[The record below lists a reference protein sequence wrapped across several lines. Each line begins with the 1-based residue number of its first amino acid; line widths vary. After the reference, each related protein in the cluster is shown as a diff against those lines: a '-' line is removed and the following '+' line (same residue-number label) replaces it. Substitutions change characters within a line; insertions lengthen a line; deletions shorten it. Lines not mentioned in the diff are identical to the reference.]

1 MILTFN
7 RLCCVDFVFL
17 TLNCVV
23 FLTLGCFCV
32 SHLLLILCFLP
43 CVVLCWFCVSHLSK
57 APSHPGSRH
66 GVQALP
72 ETVGNLKTLCL
83 YDDHQIAYDDLF
95 IVQCWFIIRSN
106 VLLAIVPFGNIFKCR
121 NSSHGWGITDKWQC
135 FMMMNHHWW
144 SWLSRWRWSILLLWP
159 SWSWLNDY
167 QQIGLRLF
175 GWQRWEPENF
185 KQFILYKR
193 SSFMWHIGIL

>member
-32 SHLLLILCFLP
+32 SHLVLILCFLP

-135 FMMMNHHWW
+135 FMMMIMIIKMKMINIIIMTMAIIAMVE
-144 SWLSRWRWSILLLWP
+144 WLPTDRATFI
-159 SWSWLNDY
+159 
-167 QQIGLRLF
+167 RLAKVGAWKF
-175 GWQRWEPENF
+175 
-185 KQFILYKR
+185 
-193 SSFMWHIGIL
+193 